1 MFGFHISPLHSECKP
16 KWIYSADNNNN
27 NNSSHPNVQTTLSY
41 LYVSLL
47 LLLFIWKNLL
57 LNHSISRIFFSLW
70 FIIFIFVYFFV
81 LFSYFI
87 ISSSLSLS
95 RSGQDNVV
103 GVDLCLRN
111 GDSIAFVMPYM
122 PHDRFH
128 DYFNN
133 LSVKDLQE
141 YMFNL
146 LIALK
151 RVHEFNVIHR
161 DVKPS
166 NFLHDRKNHKFLLVD
181 FGLAQTLDNGYG
193 DNSTKTLKCKES
205 DKSNNNNNNNPN
217 NNNNNNK
224 PNEAYTVCDNT
235 NEQQSTTQPASQSQ
249 DEKMVTE
256 SMSGD
261 ATECIES
268 SAVNP
273 SRMHDA
279 DADGD
284 EDDGKSI
291 ASNPNNRMAES
302 YKSKRK
308 LSENDET
315 ENQCERNPSKRLRA
329 LDSGIASGGG
339 GGNTDNLSQQQQLQ
353 QQLSRGPYIPSS
365 HFKTPLKQM
374 NEISTPNP
382 PYKQR
387 NSTGHALQSPLSAD
401 IKSTVLTFSIG
412 AKIGSQ
418 QQQQLPRGGGNNNN
432 NNRNNSLSR
441 PSPTSNKSPATG
453 SPAIKPAAFAK
464 SLITS
469 EQRSRNTGTPPER
482 KYNLDNRT
490 SGRTVKCFCYGR
502 PTVCNVCLIKKE
514 IQATRAGTPGYR
526 PPEVLLKYPNQTT
539 AVDCW
544 AAGNISHF
552 FWK

>member
-1 MFGFHISPLHSECKP
+1 MDLTTTTTAPTTFL
-16 KWIYSADNNNN
+16 A
-27 NNSSHPNVQTTLSY
+27 NVQTTLSY
-41 LYVSLL
+41 LSLFFIIIYVEKP
-47 LLLFIWKNLL
+47 FIKPLKFRN
-57 LNHSISRIFFSLW
+57 RFFLR
-70 FIIFIFVYFFV
+70 FIIFIVYFFV
-81 LFSYFI
+81 LFLHY
-87 ISSSLSLS
+87 LS

-128 DYFNN
+128 DYFYN
-133 LSVKDLQE
+133 LSVVDLQE

-181 FGLAQTLDNGYG
+181 FGLAQPLDNGYG

-205 DKSNNNNNNNPN
+205 DKSNNNNHNH

-235 NEQQSTTQPASQSQ
+235 NEQQQQQQSTTQPASHSH
-249 DEKMVTE
+249 DEKMKTE
-256 SMSGD
+256 SICGGD
-261 ATECIES
+261 ES
-268 SAVNP
+268 SAAVKQPRVN
-273 SRMHDA
+273 DG
-279 DADGD
+279 DGD
-284 EDDGKSI
+284 ENEDADDDGKSI
-291 ASNPNNRMAES
+291 ASNPTNRMAES

-315 ENQCERNPSKRLRA
+315 ENQCETNPSKRLRA
-329 LDSGIASGGG
+329 LDGGIM
-339 GGNTDNLSQQQQLQ
+339 GNSSQQQQQQQ

-387 NSTGHALQSPLSAD
+387 NSTPGNALQSPLSAD
-401 IKSTVLTFSIG
+401 IKSTVLTFSMG

-418 QQQQLPRGGGNNNN
+418 P
-432 NNRNNSLSR
+432 LSR

-453 SPAIKPAAFAK
+453 SPAIKPAIFAK
-464 SLITS
+464 GLITS
-469 EQRSRNTGTPPER
+469 ERSRNTGTPPPPER

-526 PPEVLLKYPNQTT
+526 PPEVLLKYPHQTT

-544 AAGNISHF
+544 AAGKNSHF
-552 FWK
+552 FFKHSIELCHLQNRKFDFFRICFYRFLNRCHSDFDFVRMLSVLQEQR

>member
-1 MFGFHISPLHSECKP
+1 
-16 KWIYSADNNNN
+16 
-27 NNSSHPNVQTTLSY
+27 
-41 LYVSLL
+41 
-47 LLLFIWKNLL
+47 
-57 LNHSISRIFFSLW
+57 
-70 FIIFIFVYFFV
+70 
-81 LFSYFI
+81 
-87 ISSSLSLS
+87 
-95 RSGQDNVV
+95 
-103 GVDLCLRN
+103 
-111 GDSIAFVMPYM
+111 M

-128 DYFNN
+128 DYFYNM
-133 LSVKDLQE
+133 SVKDLQE
-141 YMFNL
+141 YMRNL

-181 FGLAQTLDNGYG
+181 FGLAQPLDKDYG

-205 DKSNNNNNNNPN
+205 DKSNNNNN
-217 NNNNNNK
+217 K
-224 PNEAYTVCDNT
+224 PNEAYTVCDNA
-235 NEQQSTTQPASQSQ
+235 NEQQSTTQPASQPM
-249 DEKMVTE
+249 KTE
-256 SMSGD
+256 SICEDGAAECVGSGAANQPFVD
-261 ATECIES
+261 
-268 SAVNP
+268 
-273 SRMHDA
+273 
-279 DADGD
+279 DGNGSG
-284 EDDGKSI
+284 DGKSL
-291 ASNPNNRMAES
+291 ANNRMAES

-315 ENQCERNPSKRLRA
+315 ENQCETNPSKRLRA
-329 LDSGIASGGG
+329 FDS
-339 GGNTDNLSQQQQLQ
+339 GNTDNSSQQQQQQ

-387 NSTGHALQSPLSAD
+387 NSTGHALQSPLTAD

-418 QQQQLPRGGGNNNN
+418 HQQQQPLP
-432 NNRNNSLSR
+432 
-441 PSPTSNKSPATG
+441 PTSNKSPATG
-453 SPAIKPAAFAK
+453 SPAIKPTIFAK
-464 SLITS
+464 NLMNS
-469 EQRSRNTGTPPER
+469 ERNRNAAGTPTPPER

-544 AAGNISHF
+544 AAGKRFLLLFYH
-552 FWK
+552 